1 MQEGTLEHLE
11 TIRLEHRRKLR
22 TYRLDEGKR
31 YFHVFLASDRLGLQ
45 GLLDMYLATPDS
57 CFPVEFKNTGHRMA
71 TNHKYQLTAYV
82 LLLEEY
88 YGKPV
93 RGGFLYFIPRKEAC
107 FIEVTPGMRLF
118 VKDRIKKI
126 RTIIDCQTFPEAPR
140 QRGRCVDCEY
150 KNFCGDVR

>member
-11 TIRLEHRRKLR
+11 TVRLEYRRKLR
-22 TYRLDEGKR
+22 AYRLDEGKR
-31 YFHVFLASDRLGLQ
+31 YFHTFLFSDRLHLQ
-45 GLLDMYLATPDS
+45 GLLDMHLATPDGF
-57 CFPVEFKNTGHRMA
+57 FPVEFKNTGHRLA

-82 LLLEEY
+82 LLLEEHC
-88 YGKPV
+88 GKPI
-93 RGGFLYFIPRKEAC
+93 RGGFIYFIPRKEAC

-118 VKDRIKKI
+118 VKTKIKKI
-126 RTIIDCQTFPEAPR
+126 RTIIDRQIFPEAPH